1 MSKILLTG
9 SSGVLGS
16 SVLRQVALRPDLSV
30 RSLSHQAIRDATA
43 DDLRQITGD
52 CDLLIHCAANT
63 NVDACEQTPD
73 VCWADNVLLTE
84 KLVENSKIY
93 TIFISSTGVYG
104 NYLTRSYTEDEVPH
118 PTTMHHKSKLAA
130 EAIVMRSSSKI

>member
-9 SSGVLGS
+9 SFGVLGS

-30 RSLSHQAIRDATA
+30 MFKSSSYSRCA

-84 KLVENSKIY
+84 N
-93 TIFISSTGVYG
+93 
-104 NYLTRSYTEDEVPH
+104 
-118 PTTMHHKSKLAA
+118 
-130 EAIVMRSSSKI
+130 